1 MADGSRGRLGGLVQ
15 NFRRRAGLTQR
26 EVAELA
32 GLSVAGLRDVEQG
45 RVVRPRA
52 STLRKLGDVL
62 GLSRVELGELIRE
75 AGGDHAG
82 AGGLRVEVLGP
93 LRVSVDGA
101 VVDPGSET
109 QRVLLGLLALSPN
122 VPVVRDALVEAVWGA
137 SPAYGTVDL
146 LQSRVSRL
154 RRRLQPGAVG
164 DGEGAQ
170 PLVASRGG
178 YQLTVAEGQHDLLV
192 FRRLVSRARQ
202 VRDEAELTEAC
213 GLFAEAV
220 GLWRGDPLEG
230 LAALQSHPTVVAL
243 GREYR
248 AVVVEYAAAAS
259 DLGRYQEVLP
269 LLQRVAE
276 ADPLHEAVHA
286 GLMIALA
293 GSGQQAAALDVFDT
307 LRRRLVGELG
317 ADPGPELVAAY
328 QRVLRQEVNRPE
340 FAPVSAHRQLPPDIA
355 DFSGREAELR
365 HVLEGVSG
373 TNRGTAVNI
382 SLIEGMGGVGKTR
395 LAIHAAH
402 QLLAEG
408 RYRDC
413 QLYVDLWGHA
423 DQPPADPSAALASF
437 LRLLGVPG
445 DQIPPSLDERA
456 TLYRD
461 RLYGKNALV
470 VLDNAAS
477 EDQVLPLLP
486 ADSTNLVLI
495 TSRRALALDGARTL
509 PLDVFTPAEGR
520 DLLVRVVGS
529 KRVEAEPDAARRVV
543 ELCGRLP
550 LAVAL
555 AARRLQSRPAWTV
568 EDLAARLAE
577 AGDRLS
583 ELAAGSRRLRAVFD
597 LSYQALTADERRMF
611 RLLGLHPG
619 DDFTAD
625 SAAALAELTPLQA
638 RRLLDRLVD
647 ENLATVV
654 TRNRFRLHN
663 LLREYAR
670 SVVRDE
676 EPAEQRRAAIT
687 RVLDFYL
694 HTTAYATSQ
703 LQPHPWTKELAGSE
717 PRHRPELNN
726 RDEAR
731 RWLDA
736 ERACLIAAVSLA
748 AEQGWPTHAWQLTRS
763 LRAYL
768 NLYGY
773 SNDHDWVR
781 THEAALSAAIAA
793 GDKAGE
799 AHTRNDLASAYLNQG
814 RAADARDHLY
824 RALDFHRQVGD
835 RTLEAITLGLLGV
848 VCYRLGQFSEALHH
862 FRQGTAVCGGRRAY
876 LEGQMYD
883 YVGNVLATLGFFDEA
898 MDSYERG
905 LVLSRQAHNPDGE
918 AGVLADLGELYGRL
932 GRYPEAIDHLK
943 QSLSLASQ
951 NDLAP
956 KIAYA
961 RHRLGNVYRILG
973 RYDDAL
979 AHLTEALRIARTVSG
994 PATESELLI
1003 DLGVANRDIGGLSAA
1018 YELLDQGLR
1027 LAINRGERYQQ
1038 ARALNE
1044 LAELHRCAA
1053 RAELAQDHWLRAQAL
1068 FEELETPEAGR
1079 IREFTGGIHRWDAT
1093 GADSVA

>member
-62 GLSRVELGELIRE
+62 GLSRVELGELMRE
-75 AGGDHAG
+75 AGGDHGA

-154 RRRLQPGAVG
+154 RRRLQAGTG
-164 DGEGAQ
+164 DGEGSQ
-170 PLVASRGG
+170 PLIASRGG
-178 YQLTVAEGQHDLLV
+178 YQLTVADGQHDLLV

-230 LAALQSHPTVVAL
+230 LSALQSHPTVVAL

-355 DFSGREAELR
+355 DFSGREDELR
-365 HVLEGVSG
+365 QVLDGVSG
-373 TNRGTAVNI
+373 AGRGTAVNLA
-382 SLIEGMGGVGKTR
+382 LIEGMGGVGKTR

-486 ADSTNLVLI
+486 ADSANLVLI

-509 PLDVFTPAEGR
+509 PLEVFTPAEGR
-520 DLLVRVVGS
+520 DLLVRVVGA

-583 ELAAGSRRLRAVFD
+583 ELAAGSRRLRAVFE
-597 LSYQALTADERRMF
+597 LSYQALSEDERRMF

-638 RRLLDRLVD
+638 RHLLDRLVD

-676 EPAEQRRAAIT
+676 EPEEQRRAGIT

-694 HTTAYATSQ
+694 HTTAYATFR
-703 LQPHPWTKELAGSE
+703 LQPHPWTKDLVGTE
-717 PRHRPELNN
+717 PKHRPELAN

-731 RWLDA
+731 HWLDA
-736 ERACLIAAVSLA
+736 ERACLLAAVSLA
-748 AEQGWPTHAWQLTRS
+748 AGQGWPTHAWQLTRS

-814 RAADARDHLY
+814 RATDAREHLY
-824 RALDFHRQVGD
+824 RALDFHREVGD
-835 RTLEAITLGLLGV
+835 GTLEAITLGLLGV

-862 FRQGTAVCGGRRAY
+862 FRQGVAVSAARPY
-876 LEGQMYD
+876 LEGQMYG
-883 YVGNVLATLGFFDEA
+883 YIGSVLSTLGYHEKAAENF
-898 MDSYERG
+898 ERG

-918 AGVLADLGELYGRL
+918 AGILAGLGELHGRQ
-932 GRYPEAIDHLK
+932 GRYPEAIDQLK
-943 QSLSLASQ
+943 QSLSLATQ
-951 NDLAP
+951 HDLAP

-961 RHRLGNVYRILG
+961 RHRLGNVYRVLG
-973 RYDDAL
+973 RFDDAL
-979 AHLTEALRIARTVSG
+979 AHLSEALRIVRTVSG
-994 PATESELLI
+994 PETESELVI

-1018 YELLDQGLR
+1018 YDLLDQGLR
-1027 LAINRGERYQQ
+1027 LAINRGERYQR

-1044 LAELHRCAA
+1044 LAELHRSAA
-1053 RAELAQDHWLRAQAL
+1053 RAELAQNHWRRAQAL

-1079 IREFTGGIHRWDAT
+1079 IREFTGDASHWDAT